1 MAESDLDKYLR
12 QLTTNGKIDT
22 GLITSRQ
29 MPLMGQMGRPA
40 VQAPAPRFNYG
51 AGGSSGAR
59 KIEDDSSGFWGLLK
73 DVGSVGKQAL
83 GLGLKSLGP
92 IDYGRRA
99 WMAGLNELDKRGNLD
114 YWEFGDSALADFAED
129 AVGIAFDAPTKAYDA
144 VPFVA
149 DQIRRMRGL
158 SESAP
163 EGREKV
169 QDQGFLELFN
179 NPEFGYGQVLHDKSG
194 GGFERAFT
202 GSEATERLGRIA
214 DRTVGFAGDVAYDPT
229 SYMSGGATAMAGKA
243 NRFSLASKLAV
254 MQKSVP
260 EITDDMIALAATR
273 GAGAFDDAT
282 RALINDPNLFRRGIR
297 VGSPFGGQGSIRI
310 AGTGRIDDF
319 FSALVSRPRNALT
332 RSKAYSNLIEGRRA
346 PQGMETAYKVL
357 RQGVIDPKTGV
368 TPKQAALMLD
378 FSNGFKAAE
387 NSYKSQWTKGVEP
400 LLRGLDETQRIAL
413 THGAQDGSDAT
424 LAPLLQQ
431 IRQEL
436 VDEGMDIGNITDVDG
451 INGFMPFQKTRA
463 FHDLMGPNS
472 PNTEMALQFR
482 KNFNYDMTARQGM
495 SMKRTIRPNTKMSFT
510 IGGETKEILF
520 EKATI
525 KEANEKLTEAFPEAG
540 ITKWFED
547 DAGILMA
554 NYIDQASKSAAQ
566 VRSFINLLDVAPT
579 ELAQRL
585 EEVSTEVID
594 EVATKLANA
603 EAKQHL
609 KSVIDVRD
617 EQLKQSAQRILADA
631 ELMKGDFIDALQE
644 SVRKL
649 GSEGQ
654 FIARQLDAA
663 KAQGVSLREAKDVVV
678 AKYADQRK
686 NLEALRSEAEDAFLE
701 LSAEAD
707 RLRIAA
713 ASGVDPST
721 PWAEVTRKALAKA
734 AGDRRK
740 AMQLIERQRDIHQK
754 KVADFDARF
763 SEMET
768 IVDEINYALHVKD
781 QIEGALNDPKRLR
794 NMIESEELFTDFE
807 PVGQRKVTSP
817 SGAQYALQDAKAKL
831 VQAEADFDEFLK
843 KQFDEDGI
851 PVLVS
856 LEADAVKQVRL
867 AKMNVGKYKNALRRA
882 WESIDAGAR
891 RVEESKVASVSHR
904 EFERL
909 DDLVHFVGA
918 SKYEVDAKGNVR
930 FIWGEDEKEF
940 AYHTARQFTI
950 DSREYEGTRRALRQA
965 VDERV
970 AAEQQEAIAKGVMEN
985 AQVSLSRLPD
995 RGGSRFFAEA
1005 STRIQRA
1012 IDESVDDYAR
1022 ARAAHAAAQAVEES
1036 MRGDDPIE
1044 LMAKKFDELF
1054 NAGADE
1060 ADKVDFEQFLSPSDN
1075 IVIER
1080 KVAGDSVF
1088 DNRSLEQF
1096 ADELYAMA
1104 RTAADDA
1111 VASSPL
1117 SREYRQLLDM
1127 QTKFKRAKQHLDE
1140 ATANHRRVKNEHKK
1154 FRLAASEKQRAA
1166 GGEYVSTPFAGA
1178 RHNYLWVAQENVNRA
1193 MRQVQQQGATIS
1205 RIEDVVY
1212 KTHWK
1217 PIVEGVEKG
1226 QLPYEAEVIQ
1236 RIDTANAAKTP
1247 LKLEGEGV
1255 QAVEGRLSRRYVM
1268 EYEATP
1274 KLKAVKKKQLTPYEA
1289 RQAELKSMTP
1299 EEREIYA
1306 FGEKIDDEQIEASAE
1321 TIDNMLGV
1329 GDEATP
1335 PRRGFKD
1342 QTDAERQQ
1350 ALEKGNRVKKATA
1363 ELMLA
1368 VSNGEVTP
1376 LEAWKLSTT
1385 DDTFKNLRL
1394 EKLLASVPN
1403 SNNIRAISVMKDM
1416 GITSRRR
1423 VAALKV
1429 DDPRVGPKKLVEAIE
1444 RLNQLKPVAKVDPDK
1459 VGGMLDVAQ
1468 RIVDD
1473 AVVPEEVQTRLTQ
1486 IARMMKDQDVHRSG
1500 LNTAVHRDETVY
1512 ASKVNEIKDI
1522 TEKRDKLLDAG
1533 PKGRQSQDD
1542 FRRRVQE
1549 LNNEIMEARAFL
1561 AVMDEEANLRS
1572 QLVSQKLLG
1581 LNEMQALQSEFN
1593 DLVDW
1598 SNRYFAAVKAGVT
1611 EGDALSARVTA
1622 EIYKKRAK
1630 ATQKRIDSGRGGRNK
1645 QAQGSRQVAVSNQD
1659 AAVEQAYDSL
1669 IAMLDAA
1676 EMVTIERR
1684 QFRRH
1689 VRQMEKQSLR
1699 PIDGLEEIDESNLRS
1714 ALVEAGLREEEEFF
1728 DDDYVDVLG
1737 RTVESLDRGD
1747 IEGVTITYGTG
1758 PSREIEERL
1767 KQLRED
1773 MLDRNRDLSRAVGS
1787 LLGVGSSGGRDLA
1800 VLGNTRKVFVSRLRA
1815 EFRKAGPDGVRR
1827 VLREVM
1833 PDVQTQQPKK
1843 FMELLRNH
1851 SNRARP
1857 ERGVLA
1863 SQQRVI
1869 DSLVVDKNDLPRA
1882 IRSAQT
1888 DLEGLQDDVLKL
1900 EAEIKQAVA
1909 DKRHAE
1915 VIKSKRDRLDM
1926 KREAVERAR
1935 ATVDRLMVPQSK
1947 KEKAADAA
1955 LRREITMDWRDALG
1969 VAPDGYVTPLA
1980 QDNSDWYKVFGSYK
1994 AKRNELELG
2003 LSKVE
2008 DDLVQARKLKSAKE
2022 AEIKSAQD
2030 AAVRAEFGIRDAERK
2045 LRQIPSGPQ
2054 IVEQVRSEKAELLEK
2069 AGLLDETT
2077 ERLSFQYD
2085 AFTEQLRDEA
2095 GMEAYEVAGLERQI
2109 ADNDFFELVNGDLA
2123 AGIDK
2128 KVKDVEA
2135 GIKRLENKK
2144 FGSKNIQEI
2153 RKEFESLIDVIDKDD
2168 MHGLVATV
2176 MYEKHVEDLAK
2187 HVELKAQIGDLRN
2200 MRSQAKR
2207 NELHQIFRKKADQGF
2222 IEMGEILGKDNMI
2235 QVREPLANM
2244 ITNIEKSIQSG
2255 AFIETIELANRFF
2268 KTYATL
2274 TPGFHV
2280 RNWMGATFMN
2290 LSEGVEVRNSREAYD
2305 IVARYRGME
2314 GQGNSYMAETR
2325 VKARQGDPQAQREL
2339 FALEAAFGSGASG
2352 RLDFG
2357 EIGKANAESQFVR
2370 KAMETKTSDKVLANR
2385 LVKFS
2390 QRAGAEFVE
2399 MPIRVAL
2406 ALDSLDRGM
2415 TANQA
2420 IARIKRVH
2428 FDYSELSKFDKKM
2441 KALIPFWVFM
2451 SRNLPLQMQQILT
2464 KPKMYTAYN
2473 SVIRNFKADNQDM
2486 LQWQEER
2493 NGWVLFN
2500 NSDLFGSGSNVAI
2513 LPDLQ
2518 HVAMVDDLQKMD
2530 PRNPLRFLSQMN
2542 PLARVPA
2549 EFAIDKKF
2557 YKNQPFY
2564 ADESKAEYA
2573 LYQTAPPV
2581 AHLSRLLGPVAG
2593 VGPYKERAAQ
2603 QSLLNFLG
2611 VPLYDVPRD
2620 RMRND

>member
-59 KIEDDSSGFWGLLK
+59 RVEDDSSGFWGLLK

-114 YWEFGDSALADFAED
+114 YWDFGDSALADFAED

-163 EGREKV
+163 EGREKI
-169 QDQGFLELFN
+169 QDQGFLELLN

-243 NRFSLASKLAV
+243 NRFALASKLAV
-254 MQKSVP
+254 MQRTVP
-260 EITDDMIALAATR
+260 EITDEMIALAATR

-297 VGSPFGGQGSIRI
+297 VGSPFGGRGSIRI

-378 FSNGFKAAE
+378 WSNGFRAAE

-413 THGAQDGSDAT
+413 THGTQDGTDAT
-424 LAPLLQQ
+424 LVPLLQQ

-451 INGFMPFQKTRA
+451 INGYMPFLKTRA

-472 PNTEMALQFR
+472 PNAEMALQFR

-510 IGGETKEILF
+510 IGGETKEVLF

-617 EQLKQSAQRILADA
+617 EQLKESAQRILADA

-763 SEMET
+763 DQMGR
-768 IVDEINYALHVKD
+768 IVEQINYALHVKD
-781 QIEGALNDPKRLR
+781 QIEGALNDPTRLR

-807 PVGQRKVTSP
+807 PVGHRVVTSP
-817 SGAQYALQDAKAKL
+817 SGAQFALQDAKAKL
-831 VQAEADFDEFLK
+831 AQAETDFDEFLA

-882 WESIDAGAR
+882 WENIDAGAR

-918 SKYEVDAKGNVR
+918 SKYEVDAKGRVR
-930 FIWGEDEKEF
+930 FLWGEDEKEF

-950 DSREYEGTRRALRQA
+950 DAREYEGTRGLLRQA

-970 AAEQQEAIAKGVMEN
+970 AAEQQEAIAKGLMEN
-985 AQVSLSRLPD
+985 AQGRTVPLPD
-995 RGGSRFFAEA
+995 KGGSRFFTEA
-1005 STRIQRA
+1005 SKRLQRA

-1022 ARAAHAAAQAVEES
+1022 ARAAHAAAQAVEQS
-1036 MRGDDPIE
+1036 MREADPVAA
-1044 LMAKKFDELF
+1044 MVKKFDELF
-1054 NAGADE
+1054 NAGVDE
-1060 ADKVDFEQFLSPSDN
+1060 ADKVDFEQFLTPNRN
-1075 IVIER
+1075 IAIER
-1080 KVAGDSVF
+1080 ATSANSAF
-1088 DNRSLEQF
+1088 ENRSLEQF

-1154 FRLAASEKQRAA
+1154 FRLAASET
-1166 GGEYVSTPFAGA
+1166 TPFAGA

-1193 MRQVQQQGATIS
+1193 MKKVQQQGATIS

-1212 KTHWK
+1212 NTHWK

-1236 RIDTANAAKTP
+1236 RIETANAAKTP

-1255 QAVEGRLSRRYVM
+1255 QAVEGRLPRRYVM
-1268 EYEATP
+1268 EYQATP
-1274 KLKAVKKKQLTPYEA
+1274 KLKAVKKKLTPYEA

-1306 FGEKIDDEQIEASAE
+1306 FGETIDDEQIEASAE

-1335 PRRGFKD
+1335 PRRGFGD

-1363 ELMLA
+1363 ELLLA
-1368 VSNGEVTP
+1368 VSNSEVTP

-1394 EKLLASVPN
+1394 EKLLASLPD
-1403 SNNIRAISVMKDM
+1403 SNNIRAISVMQDM

-1429 DDPRVGPKKLVEAIE
+1429 DDPRVGPQKLVEAVE
-1444 RLNQLKPVAKVDPDK
+1444 RLSQLKPVAKIDPDK

-1473 AVVPEEVQTRLTQ
+1473 GVVPEEVQTRLTQ
-1486 IARMMKDQDVHRSG
+1486 IARMMKDQDLHRRG
-1500 LNTAVHRDETVY
+1500 LSTALHRDETVY
-1512 ASKVNEIKDI
+1512 ASKVKQIQEL
-1522 TEKRDKLLDAG
+1522 TAKRDELLDAG
-1533 PKGRQSQDD
+1533 PRGRQSQDD
-1542 FRRRVQE
+1542 LRRRVQE
-1549 LNNEIMEARAFL
+1549 LNNDIMEARSVL
-1561 AVMDEEANLRS
+1561 AVMDEEALVRS
-1572 QLVSQKLLG
+1572 QMVTQKLLG
-1581 LNEMQALQSEFN
+1581 LNEFQELQKEFN

-1598 SNRYFAAVKAGVT
+1598 SNRYFAAVDAGVT

-1630 ATQKRIDSGRGGRNK
+1630 ATQKRIDEGNARRNK
-1645 QAQGSRQVAVSNQD
+1645 QVKGSRKESVSDQD

-1689 VRQMEKQSLR
+1689 VRKMEQESLR
-1699 PIDGLEEIDESNLRS
+1699 PIDGLEEVDESNLRS

-1747 IEGVTITYGTG
+1747 IEGVSITYGTG

-1787 LLGVGSSGGRDLA
+1787 ILGVGSGGGRDMT
-1800 VLGNTRKVFVSRLRA
+1800 VLGNTRKLFVKRLRN

-1833 PDVQTQQPKK
+1833 PDVQKNHPAQ
-1843 FMELLRNH
+1843 FMELLREH

-1900 EAEIKQAVA
+1900 EAEIKEAVA
-1909 DKRHAE
+1909 IKRHPEA
-1915 VIKSKRDRLDM
+1915 ISSMRLRLDM

-1935 ATVDRLMVPQSK
+1935 GVVDRLMVPQSK
-1947 KEKAADAA
+1947 KAKAADAA
-1955 LRREITMDWRDALG
+1955 LRRQITMDWRDALG

-1980 QDNSDWYKVFGSYK
+1980 TDNSDWFKVFGSYK
-1994 AKRNELELG
+1994 AKRTELESL
-2003 LSKVE
+2003 LS
-2008 DDLVQARKLKSAKE
+2008 DNQRKLDRATDLKQRLQVSL
-2022 AEIKSAQD
+2022 D
-2030 AAVRAEFGIRDAERK
+2030 ARRDDVVRAEYGIRDAERK

-2095 GMEAYEVAGLERQI
+2095 GMEAYEVADLERQI

-2144 FGSKNIQEI
+2144 FAGNKQLGGKNIKEI
-2153 RKEFESLIDVIDKDD
+2153 RKEFESLVDVIDKDD

-2187 HVELKAQIGDLRN
+2187 HVELQSQIGDLRN
-2200 MRSQAKR
+2200 MRSQAER
-2207 NELHQIFRKKADQGF
+2207 NELHQIFKKKADQGF

-2290 LSEGVEVRNSREAYD
+2290 LSEGVEVRNTREAYD

-2357 EIGKANAESQFVR
+2357 EIGKANAESAFVR

-2518 HVAMVDDLQKMD
+2518 HVAMVDDLEKMD

-2564 ADESKAEYA
+2564 EDESKAEYA
-2573 LYQTAPPV
+2573 LYQTAPPL